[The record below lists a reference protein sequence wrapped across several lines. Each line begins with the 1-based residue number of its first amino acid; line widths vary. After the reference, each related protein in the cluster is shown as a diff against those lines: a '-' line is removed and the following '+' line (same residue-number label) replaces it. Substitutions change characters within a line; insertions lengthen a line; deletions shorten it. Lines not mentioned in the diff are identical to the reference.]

1 MDYFKQETSDKAY
14 YKNKKV
20 LKNSYAY
27 SPPNYSDT
35 TLRYATE
42 TTVPSSFI
50 RSTREI
56 PDLRDVF
63 KHQIKGLRYNEKE
76 PDIIMPPSREP
87 AFEVRPKFEEEVDYN
102 EIWRQAFTN
111 KWDLENNTPTLPT
124 SPTSPRVPSPISYP
138 TARIRPF
145 SHRRRPVSD
154 KSTSHPEWKKLT
166 DDDGNDYFEN
176 TLTGVTQWNP
186 PTTLVLIKDEPV
198 CQRRSRNQEENLNY
212 QIEEDINEILV
223 MLCNSSMNNEQR
235 EVITVKLMLL
245 NSLITGDDTPWVIS
259 EERVQK
265 AFPSLHFKR

>member
-1 MDYFKQETSDKAY
+1 MDYFKEETSDKAY

-124 SPTSPRVPSPISYP
+124 SPRVPSPISYP
-138 TARIRPF
+138 IARIRPF

-154 KSTSHPEWKKLT
+154 EPTSHPEWKKLT
-166 DDDGNDYFEN
+166 DNDGDDYFEN

-198 CQRRSRNQEENLNY
+198 CQSRSRNQEEIDKLV
-212 QIEEDINEILV
+212 NEIINL
-223 MLCNSSMNNEQR
+223 LTRSFMNNEQR
-235 EVITVKLMLL
+235 GVILSKLLQL
-245 NSLITGDDTPWVIS
+245 QSEIEGDDPFWVIS
-259 EERVQK
+259 EEEVQK
-265 AFPSLHFKR
+265 AFPTRFTGSLSP

>member
-1 MDYFKQETSDKAY
+1 MNYFKEETSGKAY

-35 TLRYATE
+35 TLGYATE
-42 TTVPSSFI
+42 TKVPSSFI

-76 PDIIMPPSREP
+76 PDILMPPSREP

-111 KWDLENNTPTLPT
+111 KWDLDHHTPT
-124 SPTSPRVPSPISYP
+124 SPTSP
-138 TARIRPF
+138 T
-145 SHRRRPVSD
+145 
-154 KSTSHPEWKKLT
+154 EWKKLT
-166 DDDGNDYFEN
+166 AKNGDDYFAN
-176 TLTGVTQWNP
+176 MLTGETQWDP

-198 CQRRSRNQEENLNY
+198 CQRRSRNQEE
-212 QIEEDINEILV
+212 IEEDINEILI
-223 MLCNSSMNNEQR
+223 LISKSFMNNDQR
-235 EVITVKLMLL
+235 EVISHKLILL
-245 NSLITGDDTPWVIS
+245 NSRIIGEDPPWVIS
-259 EERVQK
+259 EETVQK
-265 AFPSLHFKR
+265 AFPLHFKR